1 MQPAAVDSSSPEAD
15 LARRLG
21 LFDITMIVMGGIIG
35 SGIFI
40 NPYVVARQVP
50 STILIL
56 AAWAFGGLIAL
67 AGAFIYA
74 ELSSQTSTSGGQ
86 YVYLRDAFHPALA
99 FVYGWALLLVT
110 QSGGMAAVAVTFAKY
125 VCALGQMEAND
136 TVAALL
142 ATIVLIALTI
152 INCLGVRAGSTT
164 QNLFMILKL
173 IAIAA
178 LVGFGLTVTGA
189 PASAIATPT
198 VVASGGSTSSLP
210 GIWNSLTAFGAALIP
225 VQFAYGGWQTSC
237 FVAGEVREPRKNLPR
252 GLLLGVL
259 GVIAVY
265 LSVNFVCVHALGAQ
279 GLGETRTPASAV
291 MRLALGENGA
301 RMIAVGIALSTAGF
315 LSQSMLTAP
324 RVYFAMAEDG
334 LFFARLARLNRAR
347 VPAFAIALQGTL
359 AVVITLSGRY
369 EQILNYVISVD
380 VIFFALTA
388 ATVFIFRS
396 RGKTDAPPVNASP
409 MPVRLA
415 PRTFR
420 VPGHPFTTLF
430 FIVACAGVAFSTLYR
445 YPHNSLIGL
454 GIMLTGLPAYLFW
467 RSQKTP
473 NVEHPTPNIE

>member
-1 MQPAAVDSSSPEAD
+1 MTKITPSEAH

-21 LFDITMIVMGGIIG
+21 LFDTTMIVMGGIIG

-40 NPYVVARQVP
+40 NPYVVAQQVP

-74 ELSSQTSTSGGQ
+74 ELSSQTSASGGQ

-125 VCALGQMEAND
+125 LCALGHTTASDNI
-136 TVAALL
+136 AAL
-142 ATIVLIALTI
+142 IAAAALGLLTL

-173 IAIAA
+173 VGITA
-178 LVGFGLTVTGA
+178 LVVFGLMISSTTA
-189 PASAIATPT
+189 TASAR
-198 VVASGGSTSSLP
+198 STSSVPPTL
-210 GIWNSLTAFGAALIP
+210 WNSLIAFGAALIP

-237 FVAGEVREPRKNLPR
+237 FVAGEVREPTKTLPR
-252 GLLLGVL
+252 GILFGVL

-265 LSVNFVCVHALGAQ
+265 LSVNFVCVHALGPQ
-279 GLGETRTPASAV
+279 GLAESRTPASAV
-291 MRLALGENGA
+291 MQLALGQTGA
-301 RMIAVGIALSTAGF
+301 NIIAVGIAVSTIGF

-334 LFFARLARLNRAR
+334 LFFSGLAKLNRAR
-347 VPAFAIALQGTL
+347 VPALAIALQGAL
-359 AVVITLSGRY
+359 AIVITLSGRY

-388 ATVFIFRS
+388 ATVFIFR
-396 RGKTDAPPVNASP
+396 RRKIGNGA
-409 MPVRLA
+409 
-415 PRTFR
+415 TFKI
-420 VPGHPFTTLF
+420 PGHPLTTMF
-430 FIVACAGVAFSTLYR
+430 FIAACAGVAFSTFYR
-445 YPHNSLIGL
+445 YPHDSAIGV
-454 GIMLTGLPAYLFW
+454 GIMLSGIPVYLFW
-467 RSQKTP
+467 RARQKTP
-473 NVEHPTPNIE
+473 ASS

>member
-1 MQPAAVDSSSPEAD
+1 
-15 LARRLG
+15 
-21 LFDITMIVMGGIIG
+21 MIVMGGIIG

-40 NPYVVARQVP
+40 NPYVVAQQVP
-50 STILIL
+50 STILIF

-74 ELSSQTSTSGGQ
+74 ELSSQTSASGGQ
-86 YVYLRDAFHPALA
+86 YVYLRDAFHPGLA

-110 QSGGMAAVAVTFAKY
+110 QTGGMAAVAVTFAKY
-125 VCALGQMEAND
+125 ICSFGHAQASDN
-136 TVAALL
+136 VAAFL
-142 ATIVLIALTI
+142 AALALAVLTI

-173 IAIAA
+173 VAIAA
-178 LVGFGLTVTGA
+178 LVAFGLSVTGA
-189 PASAIATPT
+189 PPTAIAR
-198 VVASGGSTSSLP
+198 STSSPPTL
-210 GIWNSLTAFGAALIP
+210 WNSLMAFGAALIP

-265 LSVNFVCVHALGAQ
+265 LSVNFVCVHALGPQ

-291 MRLALGENGA
+291 MRMALGENGA
-301 RMIAVGIALSTAGF
+301 RIIAVGIAISTVGF

-334 LFFARLARLNRAR
+334 LFFAKLARLNRAR
-347 VPAFAIALQGTL
+347 VPAFAIALQGVL
-359 AVVITLSGRY
+359 AIVITLSGRY

-388 ATVFIFRS
+388 ATVFVFR
-396 RGKTDAPPVNASP
+396 RR
-409 MPVRLA
+409 VRAGLA
-415 PRTFR
+415 FNRSEATFR
-420 VPGHPFTTLF
+420 VPGHPLTTLF
-430 FIVACAGVAFSTLYR
+430 FIAACAGVGFSTIYR
-445 YPHNSLIGL
+445 YPHNSAIGL
-454 GIMLTGLPAYLFW
+454 GIMLSGLPAYLFW
-467 RSQKTP
+467 RARKAASQ
-473 NVEHPTPNIE
+473 

>member
-1 MQPAAVDSSSPEAD
+1 VTAITSSEAH
-15 LARRLG
+15 LVRRLG
-21 LFDITMIVMGGIIG
+21 LFDTTMLVMGGIIG

-40 NPYVVARQVP
+40 NPYVVAQQVP

-74 ELSSQTSTSGGQ
+74 ELSSQMAASGGQ
-86 YVYLRDAFHPALA
+86 YIYLRDAFHPGLA

-110 QSGGMAAVAVTFAKY
+110 QTGGMAAVAVTFAKY

-136 TVAALL
+136 NVAALL
-142 ATIVLIALTI
+142 ATIALTVLTI

-178 LVGFGLTVTGA
+178 LVAFGLTVTGA
-189 PASAIATPT
+189 PATTIAR
-198 VVASGGSTSSLP
+198 STSSPP
-210 GIWNSLTAFGAALIP
+210 GIWNSLIAFGAALIP

-237 FVAGEVREPRKNLPR
+237 FVAGEVREPRTNLPR

-259 GVIAVY
+259 GVIVVY
-265 LSVNFVCVHALGAQ
+265 LSVNFVCVHALGPQ
-279 GLGETRTPASAV
+279 GLAQTRTPASAV

-301 RMIAVGIALSTAGF
+301 RLIAIGIAVSTVGF

-334 LFFARLARLNRAR
+334 LFFASLAKLNRAR
-347 VPAFAIALQGTL
+347 VPAFAIALQGAL
-359 AVVITLSGRY
+359 AIVITLSGRY

-388 ATVFIFRS
+388 AAVFVFRK
-396 RGKTDAPPVNASP
+396 RRKTDSLLLNASP
-409 MPVRLA
+409 A
-415 PRTFR
+415 RTFQI
-420 VPGHPFTTLF
+420 PGHPFTTLF
-430 FIVACAGVAFSTLYR
+430 FIIACAGVAFSTLYR

-454 GIMLTGLPAYLFW
+454 GIMLTGVPAYLFW
-467 RSQKTP
+467 R
-473 NVEHPTPNIE
+473 VR

>member
-1 MQPAAVDSSSPEAD
+1 MTRLTSAEAH

-35 SGIFI
+35 AGIFI
-40 NPYVVARQVP
+40 TPYIVAQQVP

-56 AAWAFGGLIAL
+56 GAWAFGGLVAL

-74 ELSSQTSTSGGQ
+74 ELSSQSSVSGGQ

-125 VCALGQMEAND
+125 VCALGHTQTSDNF
-136 TVAALL
+136 AAFL
-142 ATIVLIALTI
+142 AAIALAVLTI
-152 INCLGVRAGSTT
+152 INCFGVRAGSTT

-178 LVGFGLTVTGA
+178 LVLFGLSVTSA
-189 PASAIATPT
+189 PPSALAR
-198 VVASGGSTSSLP
+198 STSSAPTL
-210 GIWNSLTAFGAALIP
+210 WNSLTAFGAALIP

-237 FVAGEVREPRKNLPR
+237 FVAGEVREPQKNLPR

-265 LSVNFVCVHALGAQ
+265 LSVSFVCVHALGPV
-279 GLGETRTPASAV
+279 GLSQTKIPASSV
-291 MRLALGENGA
+291 MQLALGENGA
-301 RMIAVGIALSTAGF
+301 RIIAAGIAVSTIGF
-315 LSQSMLTAP
+315 LSQSMLTTP

-334 LFFARLARLNRAR
+334 LFFASLAKLNRAR
-347 VPAFAIALQGTL
+347 VPAFAIALQG
-359 AVVITLSGRY
+359 AVAILITFSGRY
-369 EQILNYVISVD
+369 EQILNYVVSVD

-388 ATVFIFRS
+388 GCVFVFRH
-396 RGKTDAPPVNASP
+396 RRKTDSPPPAASP
-409 MPVRLA
+409 MPVPLA

-420 VPGHPFTTLF
+420 VPGHPVTTLF
-430 FIVACAGVAFSTLYR
+430 FIVACCAMLFSTVYR

-454 GIMLTGLPAYLFW
+454 GIMLTGVPAYLFW
-467 RSQKTP
+467 KTRRVP
-473 NVEHPTPNIE
+473 IQ

>member
-1 MQPAAVDSSSPEAD
+1 MTRLTSAEAH

-35 SGIFI
+35 AGIFI
-40 NPYVVARQVP
+40 TPYIVAQQVP

-56 AAWAFGGLIAL
+56 GAWAFGGLVAL

-74 ELSSQTSTSGGQ
+74 ELSSQSSVSGGQ

-125 VCALGQMEAND
+125 VCALRHTQTSDNL
-136 TVAALL
+136 AALL
-142 ATIVLIALTI
+142 AALALAVLTI
-152 INCLGVRAGSTT
+152 INCFGVRAGSTT

-178 LVGFGLTVTGA
+178 LVMFGLSVTSA
-189 PASAIATPT
+189 PPSALAR
-198 VVASGGSTSSLP
+198 STSSAPTL
-210 GIWNSLTAFGAALIP
+210 WNSLTAFGAALIP

-237 FVAGEVREPRKNLPR
+237 FVAGEVREPQKNLPR

-265 LSVNFVCVHALGAQ
+265 LSVSFVCVHALGPV
-279 GLGETRTPASAV
+279 GLSQTRTPASSV
-291 MRLALGENGA
+291 MQLALGENGA
-301 RMIAVGIALSTAGF
+301 RIIAAGIAVSTIGF
-315 LSQSMLTAP
+315 LSQSMLTTP

-334 LFFARLARLNRAR
+334 LFFASLAKLNRAR
-347 VPAFAIALQGTL
+347 VPAFAIALQG
-359 AVVITLSGRY
+359 AVAILITFSGRY
-369 EQILNYVISVD
+369 EQILNYVVSVD

-388 ATVFIFRS
+388 GCVFVFRH
-396 RGKTDAPPVNASP
+396 RRKTDSPPPAASP
-409 MPVRLA
+409 MPVQLA
-415 PRTFR
+415 PPFR
-420 VPGHPFTTLF
+420 VPGHPVTTLF
-430 FIVACAGVAFSTLYR
+430 FIVACCAMLFSTVYR

-467 RSQKTP
+467 KTRRVP
-473 NVEHPTPNIE
+473 IQ